1 MPLLRRVRTG
11 TCWRPVASG
20 NSADLDSAASGSRN
34 EINSLNKAFAQFRT
48 TSAIGGQ
55 SAGSAVYGSRI
66 GADNKRI
73 TSLELR
79 AKETNANFDRLV
91 AAIARMTNRPV
102 DIRVDGKVIAR
113 AVIGSGEFQGVIDNL
128 GHLITEKRR

>member
-1 MPLLRRVRTG
+1 M
-11 TCWRPVASG
+11 
-20 NSADLDSAASGSRN
+20 
-34 EINSLNKAFAQFRT
+34 
-48 TSAIGGQ
+48 
-55 SAGSAVYGSRI
+55 YGSRI